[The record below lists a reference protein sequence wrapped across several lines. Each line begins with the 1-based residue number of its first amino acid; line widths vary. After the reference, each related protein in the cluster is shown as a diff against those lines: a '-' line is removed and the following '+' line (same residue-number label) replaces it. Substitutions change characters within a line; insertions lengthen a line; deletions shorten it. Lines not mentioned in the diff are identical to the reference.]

1 MKSRRIPLESEVDKY
16 EVGKG
21 MEDGFE
27 LFSDV
32 VTKGMD
38 RDGFARKD

>member
-21 MEDGFE
+21 MEEGNE

-32 VTKGMD
+32 VTKGWNVTD
-38 RDGFARKD
+38 

>member
-21 MEDGFE
+21 MEDGFG

-32 VTKGMD
+32 VTK
-38 RDGFARKD
+38 